1 MKKNKL
7 KNQNGAISLFV
18 MLSMLFFL
26 MFMLGAYTIVNRR
39 NQAQVQATTQLKSLY
54 SSKTAQLSSEYKTNF
69 AESDEVIPISN
80 ATEFSLIATG
90 KSFEK
95 DGKIYTC
102 KTNGK
107 YQLTNDI
114 IIDIDNDIAGKE
126 FNFSEYVL
134 YNNGNSTDTAS
145 IDTAN
150 YQVLYYKENAYWKCL
165 VYQNVSESKGLFN
178 EDDNS
183 DFSKSDFNTTWI
195 FNSKNAFCRLGELN
209 NSANNFNRYTT
220 TGTTGGNNYEFL
232 LMYDISTTNKVFDK
246 DKYKRWLQSA
256 NPITT
261 EESGTTNPTRLI
273 TNASSYPI
281 KRPSTGDTKEFQ
293 GLAKIKSTLTASG
306 NAYLNGDLTGTWYN
320 AVCTI
325 KKWNNGIPAGN
336 DTATSQCLLFVRVE
350 K

>member
-54 SSKTAQLSSEYKTNF
+54 SSKTAQLSSEYKTKF

-165 VYQNVSESKGLFN
+165 VYQNTSESDGLFS
-178 EDDNS
+178 NS
-183 DFSKSDFNTTWI
+183 NFNTTWI

-209 NSANNFNRYTT
+209 NSANNFNKYTT

-261 EESGTTNPTRLI
+261 EESGTNSPTSLI

-281 KRPSTGDTKEFQ
+281 IRPATEDAKKFQ

-325 KKWNNGIPAGN
+325 NRWNNGIPAG
-336 DTATSQCLLFVRVE
+336 DGSIPSAQCLLFVRVE